1 MKKELNHAE
10 YISKEL
16 AKKYN
21 KEQHEKAKTH
31 PKFEHLKSIMGKKQ
45 AVETALHDL
54 NIGNSERS
62 MK

>member
-1 MKKELNHAE
+1 MKKELNHAD

-31 PKFEHLKSIMGKKQ
+31 PKFEHLKSELGKKQ
-45 AVETALHDL
+45 AIDTALHDL
-54 NIGNSERS
+54 NIGNSERN

>member
-1 MKKELNHAE
+1 MKKEDHAA

-21 KEQHEKAKTH
+21 KELHEKAKTH
-31 PKFEHLKSIMGKKQ
+31 PKYESLRKEVGKKQ
-45 AVETALHDL
+45 AMDVVLNDI

-62 MK
+62 VPK

>member
-1 MKKELNHAE
+1 MKKELNHAD

-21 KEQHEKAKTH
+21 KEQYEKAKIH
-31 PKFEHLKSIMGKKQ
+31 PKFEHLKSELGKKQ
-45 AVETALHDL
+45 AINTALNDL

>member
-1 MKKELNHAE
+1 MKQEDHAA
-10 YISKEL
+10 YVSKEL

-21 KEQHEKAKTH
+21 KELHEKAKTH
-31 PKFEHLKSIMGKKQ
+31 PRYESLRSVVGKKQ
-45 AVETALHDL
+45 AMDTVLNDI

>member
-21 KEQHEKAKTH
+21 KEQHEKAKNH
-31 PKFEHLKSIMGKKQ
+31 PKFEHLKSVLGKKQ

-54 NIGNSERS
+54 NIGDSERS